1 MTTPTVSKKLFCFG
15 DVSCAEL
22 PVSDYLFKYSRYL
35 HGTSDRLQIGLVF
48 YNKTLKCV
56 ASTVEIHKFRDKH

>member
-1 MTTPTVSKKLFCFG
+1 MTTPTFTEKKFCFG

-22 PVSDYLFKYSRYL
+22 PLSHFLFKYSRYL

-48 YNKTLKCV
+48 YNTTLKCL
-56 ASTVEIHKFRDKH
+56 ASTVEIHKFRDTH